1 MKILGFG
8 TPTCLKKLLKPLR
21 TSTKK
26 NYLSSSFVNWRGF
39 IGGQQDYIGS
49 MIVDGLLSYK
59 QPVFVYIILIKMMDH
74 LDPQHAKLKAATSE
88 STLKTELAAHKKQL
102 SGTYT
107 ATALQFA
114 DLHNPTKRTKAKG
127 TIREALDGS
136 ESRR

>member
-1 MKILGFG
+1 
-8 TPTCLKKLLKPLR
+8 
-21 TSTKK
+21 
-26 NYLSSSFVNWRGF
+26 
-39 IGGQQDYIGS
+39 
-49 MIVDGLLSYK
+49 
-59 QPVFVYIILIKMMDH
+59 MMDH